1 MDDKLKLTL
10 QKIKA
15 LTLQNKEFAE
25 ELVKMLDI
33 PMSKQSVSLPNGV
46 TDDVAAIREALEI
59 RANKSISYDFVKE
72 QRLRDQL
79 IIDNLRMENAAL
91 DLKKD
96 EHERFYIFCINAF
109 YQLENIINYYFYVT
123 YPNIKDLLTEV
134 EEATSTETSEN
145 FRFKSKGNE
154 KNVGD
159 IPIAHKINA
168 VCNVLFPND
177 VFKLTL
183 GTLRQVRNEGEHR
196 CMVIQNEKDGTSNL
210 HHFFKYNSFNSV
222 RIDMI
227 KIVTAIK
234 QNIGKPA
241 VRELVETIGLVTSIM
256 PSACFV
262 KYGENTESVPASLFH
277 KVKAASKDDNVILY
291 LKNGKI
297 VDIKIKDDDK

>member
-109 YQLENIINYYFYVT
+109 YQLENIINY
-123 YPNIKDLLTEV
+123 P
-134 EEATSTETSEN
+134 
-145 FRFKSKGNE
+145 
-154 KNVGD
+154 
-159 IPIAHKINA
+159 
-168 VCNVLFPND
+168 
-177 VFKLTL
+177 
-183 GTLRQVRNEGEHR
+183 
-196 CMVIQNEKDGTSNL
+196 
-210 HHFFKYNSFNSV
+210 
-222 RIDMI
+222 
-227 KIVTAIK
+227 
-234 QNIGKPA
+234 
-241 VRELVETIGLVTSIM
+241 
-256 PSACFV
+256 
-262 KYGENTESVPASLFH
+262 
-277 KVKAASKDDNVILY
+277 
-291 LKNGKI
+291 
-297 VDIKIKDDDK
+297 

>member
-15 LTLQNKEFAE
+15 LTSQNKEFAE
-25 ELVKMLDI
+25 ELVKMLI
-33 PMSKQSVSLPNGV
+33 ISTSNQSVAIPNEV

-59 RANKSISYDFVKE
+59 RAKKSISYDFVKE
-72 QRLRDQL
+72 LRLRDQL

-91 DLKKD
+91 DLMKD

-109 YQLENIINYYFYVT
+109 YQLENIINYYFYIT
-123 YPNIKDLLTEV
+123 YPNIKDLLAQIED
-134 EEATSTETSEN
+134 ATSTEPSED
-145 FRFKSKGNE
+145 FRFRCKGYE

-177 VFKLTL
+177 VFKVTL

-196 CMVIQNEKDGTSNL
+196 CMIVQNEKNKTSNL
-210 HHFFKYNSFNSV
+210 HQFFKFNSFNSI
-222 RIDMI
+222 RIDLI

-241 VRELVETIGLVTSIM
+241 IRELIEKTGVISSIM

-262 KYGENTESVPASLFH
+262 KFDDNTEAIPANLFH
-277 KVKAASKDDNVILY
+277 KIKSVSKDDCVVMY
-291 LKNGKI
+291 LQNGKI
-297 VDIKIKDDDK
+297 VDIKKKDDDK

>member
-1 MDDKLKLTL
+1 MNDKLKLTL

-33 PMSKQSVSLPNGV
+33 PTSKQSVSIPNRIM
-46 TDDVAAIREALEI
+46 DDVAAIREALEI
-59 RANKSISYDFVKE
+59 RADKSISYDFVKE

-96 EHERFYIFCINAF
+96 EHERFYIFCVNAF

-123 YPNIKDLLTEV
+123 YPNIKDLLVEL
-134 EEATSTETSEN
+134 EEATSTEPSEG
-145 FRFKSKGNE
+145 FRFKCKGNE

-177 VFKLTL
+177 VFKVTL

-196 CMVIQNEKDGTSNL
+196 CMIIQNEKNGTSNL
-210 HHFFKYNSFNSV
+210 HQFFKFNSFNSI
-222 RIDMI
+222 RIDLI

-234 QNIGKPA
+234 QNIGKPI
-241 VRELVETIGLVTSIM
+241 VREQIETTGVISSIL

-262 KYGENTESVPASLFH
+262 KFDGKTESVPANLLH
-277 KVKAASKDDNVILY
+277 KVKTASQDDSVILY

-297 VDIKIKDDDK
+297 VDIKIKNDDK

>member
-1 MDDKLKLTL
+1 M
-10 QKIKA
+10 
-15 LTLQNKEFAE
+15 AE
-25 ELVKMLDI
+25 
-33 PMSKQSVSLPNGV
+33 
-46 TDDVAAIREALEI
+46 LE
-59 RANKSISYDFVKE
+59 K
-72 QRLRDQL
+72 
-79 IIDNLRMENAAL
+79 
-91 DLKKD
+91 
-96 EHERFYIFCINAF
+96 
-109 YQLENIINYYFYVT
+109 
-123 YPNIKDLLTEV
+123 
-134 EEATSTETSEN
+134 ATSTEPNED

-177 VFKLTL
+177 VFKVTL

-196 CMVIQNEKDGTSNL
+196 CMVIQNEKNGTSSL
-210 HHFFKYNSFNSV
+210 HKFFKQNSFNSV

-241 VRELVETIGLVTSIM
+241 VREQVETIGVVTSIM

-262 KYGENTESVPASLFH
+262 KYGENAESVPANLFH
-277 KVKAASKDDNVILY
+277 KVKTASKDDNVILY